1 MKNTIYCFLVYLCI
15 IALSSRAKAQGAG
28 YTLQFD
34 GVNDYVEVAANAS
47 LNITSAITIEAW
59 VNKYTNVQW
68 ASVMTKGKGSNQSG
82 RKRRFAEEAISFLR
96 LLNSFN
102 YYESSNLAKCFG
114 SLVFSM
120 AASLVTW
127 YDCTKLAKASS
138 RLCDPASA

>member
-59 VNKYTNVQW
+59 VKQIYQCAV
-68 ASVMTKGKGSNQSG
+68 GKCNDK
-82 RKRRFAEEAISFLR
+82 RKAVVP
-96 LLNSFN
+96 N
-102 YYESSNLAKCFG
+102 
-114 SLVFSM
+114 
-120 AASLVTW
+120 
-127 YDCTKLAKASS
+127 
-138 RLCDPASA
+138 